1 MGSKKLF
8 LAIVLLGAS
17 AFAQNNLVPVPPE
30 LDSLGAS
37 FVSLKDNFDL
47 STPGGRLMFQIIGA
61 MGVPSKN
68 LGRGMGVVY

>member
-1 MGSKKLF
+1 
-8 LAIVLLGAS
+8 VLSGAS

-30 LDSLGAS
+30 LDSLGVS
-37 FVSLKDNFDL
+37 FVSLKDNLDL

-61 MGVPSKN
+61 MGVSSKN